1 MAVDEHE
8 NISSPVRKKRSNRIS
23 VLNEEFDLSLF
34 ILISQKK
41 WKLLTGIFIV
51 SIIISIIYLR
61 YAQRVYE
68 ENCVIQVGSQNTANK
83 VLSPAANIYGAG
95 EDEVAESVELMRSR
109 IFIEKVLRYLP
120 MSISY
125 YTEGTFRNN
134 EKYLTSPYNAE
145 VDSTAKMKLVKVPI
159 YVYFNNLSGGKLTF
173 SLGKGT
179 KNSFPFNCGQWC
191 TTPYG
196 KININVVIPSEI
208 SKSIKNIKK
217 DADFFLINDYND
229 LSKFYSRQITIKTLN
244 SDAKTIEVSCR
255 DEDDTKASDI
265 ANTIGKIFINEIVR
279 KRRESDESIL
289 AFINEQMDTIY
300 GRIRETEKT
309 IGVGDTVRKNRFG
322 ASTQQEVLSANGSFL
337 QSLDEKISSMEID
350 QKLLTDVVRK
360 INDEP
365 NIDPTDLIIQLSMI
379 DEKGELKDALNLLRQ
394 YLNERQ
400 SASFDATDANTKMQE
415 LDSLIKQ
422 QKQVIYKS
430 IDLLKEKMESAKQDI
445 ITERN
450 DIQSKLINPGE
461 SVNLENLRLQRQA
474 SIDEKYYDMLLEK
487 KAEYAISK
495 AGYVPE
501 SEVLEWA
508 IPTWIAVSPRTS
520 VTLTIALLLATA
532 ICVLILVF
540 IYLFYN
546 NITSVY
552 EIEKLTES
560 PITILGIIPKYTK
573 EIPASQIIVNHN
585 PKSIL
590 AESFR
595 SIRTNLQF
603 IANETEAKVIS
614 ITSTISGEG
623 KTFVCVNLGGI
634 IAYSGKRVIVLDLDM
649 RRPRI
654 HTAFGLDNSKGMST
668 LLIGKYKVEDVIQ
681 KTENDNLDIITA
693 GPIPP
698 NPSELVISSTMD
710 DVLNK
715 LKTLYDIIIVDNPP
729 VGLVTDGIAMLQRA
743 DYPIYLMRVDYSK
756 REFIYFVDRL
766 YYENQFHKLSIILN
780 GVDFKRQKYGYS
792 YYKYGYYGYGYGY
805 TYGHGNYYET

>member
-1 MAVDEHE
+1 MASEE
-8 NISSPVRKKRSNRIS
+8 SGNNSAPVRRRRNAKIS
-23 VLNEEFDLSLF
+23 LLNEEFDISLF

-41 WKLLTGIFIV
+41 WKLLLGIFLV
-51 SIIISIIYLR
+51 SIAVAVIYLR
-61 YAQRVYE
+61 YAQRIYE
-68 ENCVIQVGSQNTANK
+68 ENCIIQVGSQNTANK
-83 VLSPAANIYGAG
+83 VLSQTANMYGG
-95 EDEVAESVELMRSR
+95 GDNEVAESVELMRSR
-109 IFIEKVLRYLP
+109 IFIEKVLRLLP
-120 MSISY
+120 LDVSY
-125 YTEGTFRNN
+125 YTEGTFKNY
-134 EKYLTSPYNAE
+134 EKYLTSPYKAD
-145 VDSTAKMKLVKVPI
+145 VDTIARYKLVKVP
-159 YVYFNNLSGGKLTF
+159 VYIDFSSLSGGKLAFALGRGKKNFYNF
-173 SLGKGT
+173 S
-179 KNSFPFNCGQWC
+179 SGQWC
-191 TTPYG
+191 VTPYG
-196 KININVVIPSEI
+196 NIKITVIIPSEI

-217 DADFFLINDYND
+217 DADYFLINDYND
-229 LSKFYSRQITIKTLN
+229 LSKYYAKQITIKILN

-255 DEDDTKASDI
+255 DEDDTKAADI
-265 ANTIGKIFINEIVR
+265 VNTMGAQFINEILR
-279 KRRESDESIL
+279 KRKESSESIL
-289 AFINEQMDTIY
+289 NFVNEQLDTIY
-300 GRIRETEKT
+300 SRIRATEKT
-309 IGVGDTVRKNRFG
+309 MGDTIRKKGF
-322 ASTQQEVLSANGSFL
+322 ASNQSGQLMNANGGFL
-337 QSLDEKISSMEID
+337 QSLDEKISNLEID
-350 QKLLTDVVRK
+350 QKLLSDVAKK
-360 INDEP
+360 INNEQ
-365 NIDPTDLIIQLSMI
+365 NIDPSELIIQLSMI
-379 DEKGELKDALNLLRQ
+379 DESNSLKDNINILRE
-394 YLNERQ
+394 YIGERQ
-400 SASFDATDANTKMQE
+400 SASFDATDANIRVQE
-415 LDSLIKQ
+415 LDGLIKQ
-422 QKQVIYKS
+422 QKDVIFKS
-430 IDLLKEKMESAKQDI
+430 IDILKDKMESAKQDFI
-445 ITERN
+445 SERDEIQRKLLSPTETT
-450 DIQSKLINPGE
+450 
-461 SVNLENLRLQRQA
+461 NLENLRLQRQA

-495 AGYVPE
+495 AGYVAESDILEKGIPE
-501 SEVLEWA
+501 W
-508 IPTWIAVSPRTS
+508 IPVSPKKS
-520 VTLTIALLLATA
+520 VTLIIALLIAAATC
-532 ICVLILVF
+532 IIILIV
-540 IYLFYN
+540 IYMFYN

-668 LLIGKYKVEDVIQ
+668 LLIGKYKVEEVIQ

-698 NPSELVISSTMD
+698 NPSELVISKAMD
-710 DVLNK
+710 DVLTN

-729 VGLVTDGIAMLQRA
+729 VGLVTDGIAMLQRS

-756 REFIYFVDRL
+756 REFIYFIDKL

-805 TYGHGNYYET
+805 TSGHGNYYET